1 MIYITGDTHS
11 DFSRIKAFCKDYDTT
26 IDDVIVILGDAGINY
41 YRGAKDIK
49 VKYAL
54 SNLPITIFC
63 IHGNHEIRP
72 HTIVSYDKMKWNE
85 GMVYYENAYPN
96 ILFAVDGEI
105 YKLNN
110 KQCIAI
116 GGAYSVDKDYR
127 LMMGY
132 GWWEDEQPSN
142 EIKQTVEK
150 VLLENTVDIVL
161 SHTCPLKYEPIEVFL
176 SFIDQSTVD
185 KSTEEWLDK
194 IEESITYEKWYCGH
208 YHTSKR
214 IDKMQFMFEDIDIL
228 KV

>member
-49 VKYAL
+49 LKYAL

-150 VLLENTVDIVL
+150 ALLENTVDIVL

>member
-49 VKYAL
+49 LKYAL

>member
-49 VKYAL
+49 LKYAL

-116 GGAYSVDKDYR
+116 
-127 LMMGY
+127 
-132 GWWEDEQPSN
+132 
-142 EIKQTVEK
+142 EIGRASCRERV
-150 VLLENTVDIVL
+150 
-161 SHTCPLKYEPIEVFL
+161 
-176 SFIDQSTVD
+176 
-185 KSTEEWLDK
+185 
-194 IEESITYEKWYCGH
+194 
-208 YHTSKR
+208 
-214 IDKMQFMFEDIDIL
+214 
-228 KV
+228 